1 MGFFTRVFIFAFL
14 MKMRKHILYLLLGS
28 NLGEKKKQIN
38 QAVDLIVAKIGPV
51 IKQSSFYETE
61 PWGFSSKENFLN
73 KALQILTSLS
83 PEEVMQ
89 KIGEIEKWFGRE
101 RSGKSYSSRTMDID
115 ILFYDGLV
123 LDKEILK
130 IPHPLIQDRRFVL
143 VPLDEIAHE
152 LVHPVFLKTIE
163 ELLRECSDS
172 KVVRKFEE

>member
-1 MGFFTRVFIFAFL
+1 
-14 MKMRKHILYLLLGS
+14 
-28 NLGEKKKQIN
+28 
-38 QAVDLIVAKIGPV
+38 
-51 IKQSSFYETE
+51 
-61 PWGFSSKENFLN
+61 
-73 KALQILTSLS
+73 
-83 PEEVMQ
+83 
-89 KIGEIEKWFGRE
+89 
-101 RSGKSYSSRTMDID
+101 MDID